1 MTFTT
6 LFIDLDDTLY
16 PPEKGVWDAI
26 GEKIN
31 EYMETRVGIAAEDV
45 PTLRESLYRT
55 YGTTLRGLMITR
67 GIDPVDYL
75 KFVHDIPLKKFLHPA
90 PEIRQ
95 ILLKYPL
102 RKIILTNADR
112 NHALRVLKVLELDGV
127 FEQIIDIMDMLPY
140 CKPLPEAFKK
150 ALEKAGSPQA
160 TECIYL
166 DDNVSNLRAAKA
178 LGFYTIHVHPAIICT
193 ECHNHIPYL
202 QHLPQVLD
210 PLLSE
215 DHRS

>member
-1 MTFTT
+1 
-6 LFIDLDDTLY
+6 
-16 PPEKGVWDAI
+16 
-26 GEKIN
+26 
-31 EYMETRVGIAAEDV
+31 
-45 PTLRESLYRT
+45 
-55 YGTTLRGLMITR
+55 MITR

-140 CKPLPEAFKK
+140 CKPLPEAFMK
-150 ALEKAGSPQA
+150 ALEKAGSLQA

-166 DDNVSNLRAAKA
+166 DDNVLNLRAAKD
-178 LGFYTIHVHPAIICT
+178 LGFYTIHVHPAITCT

-210 PLLSE
+210 PLISE
-215 DHRS
+215 NHHS